1 MAKKSRKYDAIIRMG
16 ASNYDLT
23 ILIPEGRTLGM
34 ETINYD
40 MSTMSKKELK
50 ALTFSVVSAYRE
62 HLEVRK
68 AA

>member
-16 ASNYDLT
+16 ATNYDLT
-23 ILIPEGRTLGM
+23 VLIPEGRTLGM

-40 MSTMSKKELK
+40 MSTMTKKERN
-50 ALTFSVVSAYRE
+50 ALIFSLVSSYRQCY
-62 HLEVRK
+62 VAK